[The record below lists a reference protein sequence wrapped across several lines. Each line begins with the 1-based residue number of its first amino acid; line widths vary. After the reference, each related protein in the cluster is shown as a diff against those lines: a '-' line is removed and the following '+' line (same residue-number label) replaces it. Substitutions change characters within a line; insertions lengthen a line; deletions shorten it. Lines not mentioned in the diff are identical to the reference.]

1 MNYEKLYFKF
11 VESFK
16 QQTIE
21 DGEYTE
27 KHHIIPRYAGGS
39 DDEENLVKVLYR
51 QHIFLHKLLYAW
63 LKNPQDLSAVRLMSG
78 VGVDRKLE
86 ICSMAGKIGGRKNVE
101 SGHMKRMTDEHSKRI
116 GLENVK
122 SGHLDRIRKFANNEV
137 QKEKLKILCKHNV
150 ESGHLDKIRELAHEA
165 NRNRVW
171 TDDQRQK
178 CRENMLKRCED
189 PSYIEDLKRYNKIR
203 TDQMKQESFQRSLDV
218 LNTEQVFEE
227 YLHMTPKK
235 QSKYNFYTPTGLVFS
250 SPTMMA
256 LYFGIPEHKGML
268 ESWCKK
274 EMNGWYCKL
283 KSAQD

>member
-39 DDEENLVKVLYR
+39 DDEENLVKVDYR

-63 LKNPQDLSAVRLMSG
+63 MKNPQDLSAVRLMSG
-78 VGVDRKLE
+78 ISVDRKLE

-116 GLENVK
+116 GLENAK
-122 SGHLDRIRKFANNEV
+122 SGHLNRIRQFANTEV
-137 QKEKLKILCKHNV
+137 RKEKLKTICKHNV
-150 ESGHLDKIRELAHEA
+150 ESGHLDNIRELAHEA

-235 QSKYNFYTPTGLVFS
+235 ESKYNFYTPTGLVFS
-250 SPTMMA
+250 SPKLMA
-256 LYFGIPEHKGML
+256 LYFGIPEKQSML
-268 ESWCKK
+268 ETWCKK
-274 EMNGWYCKL
+274 NKNGWYCKL

>member
-39 DDEENLVKVLYR
+39 DDEENLVKVTYR

-78 VGVDRKLE
+78 ISVDRKFEL
-86 ICSMAGKIGGRKNVE
+86 CSMAGKIGGRRNVE
-101 SGHMKRMTDEHSKRI
+101 SGHMKRMTDEHSSRI
-116 GLENVK
+116 GLTNVA
-122 SGHLDRIRKFANNEV
+122 SGHLDRIRKFSNTDV
-137 QKEKLKILCKHNV
+137 RKEKLKILCKKNV
-150 ESGHLDKIRELAHEA
+150 ESGHLDRIREAAHEA
-165 NRNRVW
+165 NRNRIW
-171 TDDQRQK
+171 TDEQRQR
-178 CRENMLKRCED
+178 CRDNMLKRCED
-189 PSYIEDLKRYNKIR
+189 PSYIEDLKRYSKIR
-203 TDQMKQESFQRSLDV
+203 TEQQKAESFKRSLEV
-218 LNTEQVFEE
+218 LNTEKVFEE

-235 QSKYNFYTPTGLVFS
+235 KSKYNFYTPNGLVFTS
-250 SPTMMA
+250 AKNMA
-256 LYFGIPEHKGML
+256 MYYGIPEKQSTL

-274 EMNGWYCKL
+274 GMNGWYCKL